1 MTVSIL
7 ECPKC
12 HGRFN
17 YEWSWGASPSS
28 IKHGNKSI
36 FKCPICKELNSFD
49 LAARG
54 RDPALPTYNDLQVGM
69 GGRIWGLLLGPSLG
83 LMAIGVILSIILT
96 SSPYFLVF
104 LVPFI
109 GGVAWLAAYVVF
121 LNRKL
126 GS

>member
-7 ECPKC
+7 ECSKC

-28 IKHGNKSI
+28 IKQGNKSI

-54 RDPALPTYNDLQVGM
+54 RDPTLPTYNDLQVGM
-69 GGRIWGLLLGPSLG
+69 GRRIWGLLLGPSLG
-83 LMAIGVILSIILT
+83 LMAIGVILSVTL
-96 SSPYFLVF
+96 SASPYFSLF

-109 GGVAWLAAYVVF
+109 GGVVWLAAYVLF
-121 LNRKL
+121 LNRRL
-126 GS
+126 GA